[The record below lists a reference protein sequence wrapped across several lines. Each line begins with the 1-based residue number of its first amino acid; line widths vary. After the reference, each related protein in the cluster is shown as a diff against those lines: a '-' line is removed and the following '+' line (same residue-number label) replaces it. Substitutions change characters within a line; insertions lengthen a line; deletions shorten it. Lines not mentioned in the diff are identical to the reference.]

1 MAILDRAKLIGRKVA
16 NLITTVAVDPAD
28 RVVSVRNSDGE
39 VRLVPISL
47 ISEGI
52 SDGLGDLV
60 AEALANDLAAAIAA
74 AFSPSAGQSLYADS
88 EGDLVFA
95 QYPTKAI
102 SDNSQAPATTE
113 FVQAIAAALR
123 LNLQH
128 TGELSLT
135 RQDNAGLWLLIKR
148 GTLEVGMEMA
158 SMGGGSVL
166 AFTSR
171 GTAAYS
177 GPLLGFDQGFGVVH
191 ARKLRITSP
200 AFDLAGQV
208 PGAMPPARFGPG
220 DQIYSAPAVW
230 ETLTPVNAWGV
241 LSPLSFGQFQV
252 LREGAIVAFRGVLNR
267 ASPAAIGSQIGT
279 VPLSYRPSTIQPLRL
294 GCDGAATCRVDIF
307 PNGQI
312 IYQGETTGAPHTY
325 LSFCGASF
333 AV

>member
-16 NLITTVAVDPAD
+16 NLITTVAIDPAD

-60 AEALANDLAAAIAA
+60 AEALANDLAAAISA
-74 AFSPSAGQSLYADS
+74 AFSPSAGESLYADS

-95 QYPTKAI
+95 QYPTKDVA
-102 SDNSQAPATTE
+102 DNSQAPATTA

-123 LNLQH
+123 SNLQH

-135 RQDNAGLWLLIKR
+135 REDEEGGWLLFKWGTIKLGFELSEMG
-148 GTLEVGMEMA
+148 GTLMPC
-158 SMGGGSVL
+158 
-166 AFTSR
+166 FTSG
-171 GTAAYS
+171 GTAAEN
-177 GPLLGFDQGFGVVH
+177 GPLLGFDQGAGVMH
-191 ARKLRITSP
+191 ARQLRIESP
-200 AFDLAGQV
+200 EFNLQAQV
-208 PGAMPPARFGPG
+208 PGAMPAARFGAG
-220 DQIYSAPAVW
+220 NQLYSAPAIW
-230 ETLTPVNAWGV
+230 ETITPVNTWGV

-294 GCDGAATCRVDIF
+294 GCSGDATCRVDIL
-307 PNGQI
+307 PTGQI
-312 IYQGETTGAPHTY
+312 IYRGETTGAPHTY